1 MIYISCGGAGRMSA
15 NKSIGGNVPYGYIAD
30 GGVLALDEDRAAA
43 VREI

>member
-1 MIYISCGGAGRMSA
+1 MND
-15 NKSIGGNVPYGYIAD
+15 NKFIGGSIPYGYIAD